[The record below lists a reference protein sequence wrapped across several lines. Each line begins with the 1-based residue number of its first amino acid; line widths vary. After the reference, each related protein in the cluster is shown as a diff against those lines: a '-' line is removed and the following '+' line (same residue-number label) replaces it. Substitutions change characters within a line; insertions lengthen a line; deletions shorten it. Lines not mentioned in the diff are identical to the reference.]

1 MGREKLEL
9 KKLQVLQARSAFLRG
24 DSNNRITAVLGVTR
38 TVWERALR
46 EQLGDEAFDQQ
57 MALNLAANRGG
68 GRPKAGRIPPTELR
82 PDIRRQ
88 MDRFKDRGPDN
99 KREHQQQDRERA
111 QQVAEA
117 KAALRLQRIANR
129 LNGEAI
135 PVVCINTGMAY
146 PSLTAAAAATGA
158 EVFRVRRSLFHGV
171 DFAGA
176 DGQLLRFRRWQDGDP
191 VVALP
196 QDRKAIPV
204 RFEDGSC
211 WPSGRALIEKMG
223 ATPAEGAR
231 FYRRL
236 KKLGYG
242 PGSPP
247 LALRELLILANWLP
261 QLERQRLAERIAKA
275 ELDKLKS

>member
-1 MGREKLEL
+1 M
-9 KKLQVLQARSAFLRG
+9 QAKAAFMRG
-24 DSNNRITAVLGVTR
+24 DSINRLTALLGVTR

-46 EQLGDEAFDQQ
+46 QRLGDAAFEEQLAK
-57 MALNLAANRGG
+57 NLAANRGG
-68 GRPKAGRIPPTELR
+68 GRPKAGQISAPELR

-88 MDRFKDRGPDN
+88 MDHFRARDLAKE
-99 KREHQQQDRERA
+99 RERRQQQQGEDQRA
-111 QQVAEA
+111 AEA
-117 KAALRLQRIANR
+117 KALRLRRIAKR
-129 LNGEAI
+129 LSGGPI
-135 PVVCINTGMAY
+135 PVVCINTGEAY
-146 PSLTAAAAATGA
+146 PSLTAAAAATGV
-158 EVFRVRRSLFHGV
+158 EVFRVRRSLVHGIGV
-171 DFAGA
+171 PGA
-176 DGQLLRFRRWQDGDP
+176 DGQLGFRRWQDGDP

-196 QDRKAIPV
+196 QDRKPIPL

-223 ATPAEGAR
+223 ATRAEGAR

-261 QLERQRLAERIAKA
+261 HLERQRLAQRIAKT
-275 ELDKLKS
+275 ELDKAQP